1 MGTTRASIKKKYLR
15 SIIIPIT
22 TKKKRTN
29 IRDHSAETNL
39 FLRRALFAF
48 VVIIFLIIILLVN
61 LADLQIANFSYYS
74 TKSNNNR
81 IEIIPI
87 PPSRGMIYDRNGTP
101 LASNNITY
109 QLNIIPD
116 KTKNLNEQF
125 EQLKKV
131 VDLTDEDIENFQ
143 KERRNYRAHRPVPLK
158 DNLSKEQIARFVVDQ
173 HRFPFASIVKIQH
186 RYYPYGASLTHILGY
201 ISKINSQDKKRLEEE
216 NKTSNYVATLN
227 IGKMGIERYYEN
239 ILHGTA
245 GYEKVEVNSRGR
257 IVRLLEQH
265 PPQAG
270 EDIYLSINLKLQLY
284 IEKLLAGRKA
294 AVVAIDPNN
303 GEVLAMVSSPS
314 YDSNDFVGGISSAK
328 YNELLNDPNK
338 PLFNRALLGAYP
350 PASTVKPFIS
360 VAALSEGVV
369 TPKSVVNDPG
379 WWQLPGTERRYRDWL
394 KWGHGRVDVLKAI
407 EESVDTYF
415 YQVAYD
421 MGIDRLSLW
430 MTKFGYGQRTGIDMS
445 PSEETRAVMPS
456 REWKSKRH
464 KKSWLQGD
472 TIPVGIGQGYW
483 TATPMQMAKA
493 LTILINNG
501 KTYTP
506 HFLLYKKSD
515 ILNSNEDQ
523 FHIDPVQFEQPN
535 NLTEVKTNY
544 WDLAKEGMYRVMFGS
559 RGTARKVYAGA
570 QYQAA
575 GKSGTAQVYGLREN
589 ETYNANNIPEH
600 LRDHALFIA
609 YAPYDKPK
617 IALAIVLEN
626 GGGGSSNGGAV
637 ARKILDF
644 YLLGNH
650 STDLDDAV
658 QDTGYEN

>member
-1 MGTTRASIKKKYLR
+1 M
-15 SIIIPIT
+15 
-22 TKKKRTN
+22 
-29 IRDHSAETNL
+29 RDHSAEANL

-48 VVIIFLIIILLVN
+48 VMIILLVIVLLVN
-61 LADLQIANFSYYS
+61 LADLQISNFSYYS

-101 LASNNITY
+101 LAINNITY

-116 KTKNLNEQF
+116 KIKNLNEQF
-125 EQLKKV
+125 NELKQI

-143 KERRNYRAHRPVPLK
+143 KERRNYKAHRPVPLK
-158 DNLSKEQIARFVVDQ
+158 DNLTQKQIARFVVDQ
-173 HRFPFASIVKIQH
+173 HRFPFVSIVGIQH
-186 RYYPYGASLTHILGY
+186 RYYPFGASLTHIIGY
-201 ISKINSQDKKRLEEE
+201 ISKINSQDKQRLDDE
-216 NKTSNYVATLN
+216 NKTSDYVATLN
-227 IGKMGIERYYEN
+227 IGKMGIERYYEDV
-239 ILHGTA
+239 LHGYP
-245 GYEKVEVNSRGR
+245 GYEEVEVNSRGR
-257 IVRLLEQH
+257 IVRQLNQH

-284 IEKLLAGRKA
+284 IEQLLAGRKA

-303 GEVLAMVSSPS
+303 GEILALVSSPS
-314 YDSNDFVGGISSAK
+314 YDSNPFVGGISSAK

-338 PLFNRALLGAYP
+338 PLFNRVLLGAYP
-350 PASTVKPFIS
+350 PASTVKPYIS
-360 VAALSEGVV
+360 IAALSEGVV
-369 TPKSVVNDPG
+369 TPKSAINDPG
-379 WWQLPGTERRYRDWL
+379 WWQLPGTDRRYRDWL

-421 MGIDRLSLW
+421 MGIDRLNLW
-430 MTKFGYGQRTGIDMS
+430 MSKFGYGERTGIDIA

-456 REWKSKRH
+456 REWKLKRH

-515 ILNSNEDQ
+515 ILNTNQ
-523 FHIDPVQFEQPN
+523 AQPTVN
-535 NLTEVKTNY
+535 QDKYTETNSLTDVNPNY
-544 WDLAKEGMYRVMFGS
+544 WAIAKEGMHRVMFGS
-559 RGTARKVYAGA
+559 RGTARKIYADA
-570 QYQAA
+570 KYQAA
-575 GKSGTAQVYGLREN
+575 GKSGTAQVYSLKED
-589 ETYNANNIPEH
+589 EVYNAHKIPEH
-600 LRDHALFIA
+600 LRDHALFVA
-609 YAPYDKPK
+609 YAPFDKPT

-637 ARKILDF
+637 ARKILDY
-644 YLLGNH
+644 YLLGND
-650 STDLDDAV
+650 STELEEPSPN
-658 QDTGYEN
+658 TGHED

>member
-1 MGTTRASIKKKYLR
+1 M
-15 SIIIPIT
+15 
-22 TKKKRTN
+22 
-29 IRDHSAETNL
+29 RDHSAETNL

-48 VVIIFLIIILLVN
+48 VGIIILIIILLCN

-81 IEIIPI
+81 IETIPI

-101 LASNNITY
+101 LAINNITY

-143 KERRNYRAHRPVPLK
+143 KERLNYRSHRPVPLK
-158 DNLSKEQIARFVVDQ
+158 ENLTKEQIARFVVDQ
-173 HRFPFASIVKIQH
+173 HRFPFVSIVKIQH

-201 ISKINSQDKKRLEEE
+201 ISKINANDKKRLEEQ

-227 IGKMGIERYYEN
+227 IGKMGVERYYEDV
-239 ILHGTA
+239 LHGTA

-270 EDIYLSINLKLQLY
+270 EDIYLSINLKLQQY
-284 IEKLLAGRKA
+284 IEQLLVGRKA

-303 GEVLAMVSSPS
+303 GEILAMVSSPS

-328 YNELLNDPNK
+328 YNELLHDPNK

-360 VAALSEGVV
+360 IAALSEGII
-369 TPKSVVNDPG
+369 TPKSIIYDPG
-379 WWQLPGTERRYRDWL
+379 SWQLPNSERRYRDWL
-394 KWGHGRVDVLKAI
+394 RSGHGNVDVLKAL

-421 MGIDRLSLW
+421 LGIDRLNLW
-430 MTKFGYGQRTGIDMS
+430 MTKFGYGQRTGIDIS
-445 PSEETRAVMPS
+445 PNEEARAVLPS
-456 REWKSKRH
+456 REWKIRRH
-464 KKSWLQGD
+464 KKPWLQGD

-483 TATPMQMAKA
+483 TTTPIQMAKA
-493 LTILINNG
+493 LTTLINNG

-515 ILNSNEDQ
+515 ILNSNENHPEINPTKYEEPNDL
-523 FHIDPVQFEQPN
+523 ID
-535 NLTEVKTNY
+535 VKSNY
-544 WDLAKEGMYRVMFGS
+544 WDLVKEGMHKVMFGS
-559 RGTARKVYAGA
+559 RGTARKIYLGT

-575 GKSGTAQVYGLREN
+575 GKSGTAQVYGLKEN
-589 ETYNANNIPEH
+589 ESYNAHKIPEH

-644 YLLGNH
+644 YLLG
-650 STDLDDAV
+650 DDSKELNNSSSN
-658 QDTGYEN
+658 TGHED

>member
-1 MGTTRASIKKKYLR
+1 M
-15 SIIIPIT
+15 
-22 TKKKRTN
+22 
-29 IRDHSAETNL
+29 
-39 FLRRALFAF
+39 
-48 VVIIFLIIILLVN
+48 LLAN
-61 LADLQIANFSYYS
+61 LADLQISNFSYYS

-101 LASNNITY
+101 LAINNITY
-109 QLNIIPD
+109 QLNIVPD

-125 EQLKKV
+125 EQLKTI

-158 DNLSKEQIARFVVDQ
+158 ENLTEKQIARFIVDQ
-173 HRFPFASIVKIQH
+173 HRFPFVSIVKIQH

-201 ISKINSQDKKRLEEE
+201 ISKINTQDKQRLEEE
-216 NKTSNYVATLN
+216 NKASDYVATFN
-227 IGKMGIERYYEN
+227 IGKMGIERYYEDV
-239 ILHGTA
+239 LHGTA
-245 GYEKVEVNSRGR
+245 GNEKVEVNSRGR

-284 IEKLLAGRKA
+284 IESLLAGRKA
-294 AVVAIDPNN
+294 SVVAIDPNN

-314 YDSNDFVGGISSAK
+314 YDSNDFVGGISSKK
-328 YNELLNDPNK
+328 YSELLNDPSK

-360 VAALSEGVV
+360 IAALSEGVV
-369 TPKSVVNDPG
+369 SPKSVVNDPG

-394 KWGHGRVDVLKAI
+394 KWGHGHVDVLRAI

-421 MGIDRLSLW
+421 MGIDRLNLW
-430 MTKFGYGQRTGIDMS
+430 MTKFGYGERTGIDIS
-445 PSEETRAVMPS
+445 ANEETRAVMPS
-456 REWKSKRH
+456 REWKLKRH

-493 LTILINNG
+493 LTTLINNG
-501 KTYTP
+501 KTFTP

-515 ILNSNEDQ
+515 IINTNQ
-523 FHIDPVQFEQPN
+523 NQPTIDPEKYVE
-535 NLTEVKTNY
+535 TNSLVDVNPTY
-544 WDLAKEGMYRVMFGS
+544 WALAKEGMHRVMFGA

-570 QYQAA
+570 KYQAA
-575 GKSGTAQVYGLREN
+575 GKSGTAQVYGLKEN
-589 ETYNANNIPEH
+589 ETYNAHKIPEH

-637 ARKILDF
+637 ARKILDY
-644 YLLGNH
+644 YLEGDN
-650 STDLDDAV
+650 STELDDASSST
-658 QDTGYEN
+658 TGHED

>member
-1 MGTTRASIKKKYLR
+1 M
-15 SIIIPIT
+15 
-22 TKKKRTN
+22 
-29 IRDHSAETNL
+29 

-48 VVIIFLIIILLVN
+48 IVIILLLLVLLVN

-101 LASNNITY
+101 LAINNITY

-116 KTKNLNEQF
+116 KIKNLNEQF
-125 EQLKKV
+125 NQLKAI

-143 KERRNYRAHRPVPLK
+143 KERRNYKAHRPVPLK
-158 DNLSKEQIARFVVDQ
+158 DNLTQQQIAHFVVDQ
-173 HRFPFASIVKIQH
+173 HRFPYVSIVGIQH
-186 RYYPYGASLTHILGY
+186 RYYPYEASLTHIIGY
-201 ISKINSQDKKRLEEE
+201 ISKINSQDKQRLEEE
-216 NKTSNYVATLN
+216 NKSSNYVATFN
-227 IGKMGIERYYEN
+227 IGKMGIEKYYEDV
-239 ILHGTA
+239 LHGIP

-257 IVRLLEQH
+257 IVSQLNQF

-303 GEVLAMVSSPS
+303 GEILALVSSPT
-314 YDSNDFVGGISSAK
+314 YDSNPFVGGISSDK
-328 YNELLNDPNK
+328 YKALLNDPNK
-338 PLFNRALLGAYP
+338 PLYNRALLGSYP
-350 PASTVKPFIS
+350 PASTVKPYIAI
-360 VAALSEGVV
+360 AALSEGVV
-369 TPKSVVNDPG
+369 TSKSVVNDPG

-394 KWGHGRVDVLKAI
+394 KWGHGKVDVLRAI

-421 MGIDRLSLW
+421 MGIDRLNAW
-430 MTKFGYGQRTGIDMS
+430 MTKFGFGERTGIDIS
-445 PSEETRAVMPS
+445 TNEESRAVMPS
-456 REWKSKRH
+456 REWKIQRH

-483 TATPMQMAKA
+483 TATPIQMAKA

-515 ILNSNEDQ
+515 IINSNEQ
-523 FHIDPVQFEQPN
+523 QPIINPEKYLEN
-535 NLTEVKTNY
+535 NSLSDVNPSY
-544 WDLAKEGMYRVMFGS
+544 WALAKEGMYRVMFGS
-559 RGTARKVYAGA
+559 RGTARKIYADA
-570 QYQAA
+570 KYQAA
-575 GKSGTAQVYGLREN
+575 GKSGTAQVYGLKVDEV
-589 ETYNANNIPEH
+589 YNAQKIPEH
-600 LRDHALFIA
+600 LRDHALFVA

-644 YLLGNH
+644 YLLGNN
-650 STDLDDAV
+650 STELDESSPN
-658 QDTGYEN
+658 TGTED

>member
-1 MGTTRASIKKKYLR
+1 M
-15 SIIIPIT
+15 
-22 TKKKRTN
+22 
-29 IRDHSAETNL
+29 
-39 FLRRALFAF
+39 
-48 VVIIFLIIILLVN
+48 VIILLIFVLLAN
-61 LADLQIANFSYYS
+61 LADLQISNFSYYS

-101 LASNNITY
+101 LAINNITY
-109 QLNIIPD
+109 QLNIVPD

-125 EQLKKV
+125 EQLKKI

-158 DNLSKEQIARFVVDQ
+158 ENLTEKQIARFIVDQ

-201 ISKINSQDKKRLEEE
+201 ISKINTQDKQRLEEE
-216 NKTSNYVATLN
+216 NKTSDYVATFN
-227 IGKMGIERYYEN
+227 IGKMGIERYYEDV
-239 ILHGTA
+239 LHGTA
-245 GYEKVEVNSRGR
+245 GNEKVEVNSRGR

-284 IEKLLAGRKA
+284 IESLLTGRKA
-294 AVVAIDPNN
+294 SVVAIDPNN

-314 YDSNDFVGGISSAK
+314 YDSNDFVGGISSKK
-328 YNELLNDPNK
+328 YSELLNDPSK

-360 VAALSEGVV
+360 IAALSEGVV
-369 TPKSVVNDPG
+369 SPKSVVNDPG

-394 KWGHGRVDVLKAI
+394 KWGHGHVDVLRAI

-421 MGIDRLSLW
+421 MGIDRLNLW
-430 MTKFGYGQRTGIDMS
+430 MTKFGYGERTGIDIS
-445 PSEETRAVMPS
+445 ANEETRAVMPS
-456 REWKSKRH
+456 REWKLKRH

-493 LTILINNG
+493 LTTLINNG
-501 KTYTP
+501 KTFTP

-515 ILNSNEDQ
+515 IINTNQSQPIINPEKYVEPNSLVDVN
-523 FHIDPVQFEQPN
+523 P
-535 NLTEVKTNY
+535 TY
-544 WDLAKEGMYRVMFGS
+544 WALAKEGMHRVMFGA

-570 QYQAA
+570 KYQAA
-575 GKSGTAQVYGLREN
+575 GKSGTAQVYGLKEN
-589 ETYNANNIPEH
+589 ETYNAHKIPEH

-617 IALAIVLEN
+617 IALAIVIEN

-637 ARKILDF
+637 ARKILDY
-644 YLLGNH
+644 YLEGDN
-650 STDLDDAV
+650 STELDDASSST
-658 QDTGYEN
+658 TGHED

>member
-1 MGTTRASIKKKYLR
+1 M
-15 SIIIPIT
+15 
-22 TKKKRTN
+22 
-29 IRDHSAETNL
+29 
-39 FLRRALFAF
+39 
-48 VVIIFLIIILLVN
+48 LLAN
-61 LADLQIANFSYYS
+61 LADLQISNFSYYS

-101 LASNNITY
+101 LAINNITY
-109 QLNIIPD
+109 QLNIVPD

-125 EQLKKV
+125 EQLKTI

-158 DNLSKEQIARFVVDQ
+158 ENLTEKQIARFIVDQ

-201 ISKINSQDKKRLEEE
+201 ISKINTQDKQRLEEE
-216 NKTSNYVATLN
+216 NKTSDYVATFN
-227 IGKMGIERYYEN
+227 IGKMGIERYYEDV
-239 ILHGTA
+239 LHGTA
-245 GYEKVEVNSRGR
+245 GNEKVEVNSRGR

-284 IEKLLAGRKA
+284 IESLLAGRKA
-294 AVVAIDPNN
+294 SVVAIDPNN
-303 GEVLAMVSSPS
+303 GEVLAMVSNPS
-314 YDSNDFVGGISSAK
+314 YDSNDFVGGISSKK
-328 YNELLNDPNK
+328 YSELLDDPSK

-360 VAALSEGVV
+360 IAALSEGVV
-369 TPKSVVNDPG
+369 SPKSVVNDPG

-394 KWGHGRVDVLKAI
+394 KWGHGHVDVLRAI

-421 MGIDRLSLW
+421 MGIDRLNLW
-430 MTKFGYGQRTGIDMS
+430 MTKFGYGERTGIDIS
-445 PSEETRAVMPS
+445 ANEETRAVMPS
-456 REWKSKRH
+456 REWKLKRH

-493 LTILINNG
+493 LTTLINNG
-501 KTYTP
+501 KTFTP

-515 ILNSNEDQ
+515 IINTNQSQPIINPEKYVEPNSLVDVN
-523 FHIDPVQFEQPN
+523 P
-535 NLTEVKTNY
+535 TY
-544 WDLAKEGMYRVMFGS
+544 WALAKEGMHRVMFGA

-570 QYQAA
+570 KYQAA
-575 GKSGTAQVYGLREN
+575 GKSGTAQVYGLKEN
-589 ETYNANNIPEH
+589 ETYNAHKIPEH

-617 IALAIVLEN
+617 IALAIVIEN

-637 ARKILDF
+637 ARKILDY
-644 YLLGNH
+644 YLEGDN
-650 STDLDDAV
+650 STELDDASSST
-658 QDTGYEN
+658 TGHED

>member
-1 MGTTRASIKKKYLR
+1 M
-15 SIIIPIT
+15 
-22 TKKKRTN
+22 
-29 IRDHSAETNL
+29 
-39 FLRRALFAF
+39 
-48 VVIIFLIIILLVN
+48 VIILLIFVLLAN
-61 LADLQIANFSYYS
+61 LADLQISNFSYYS

-101 LASNNITY
+101 LAINNITY
-109 QLNIIPD
+109 QLNIVPD

-125 EQLKKV
+125 EQLKTI

-158 DNLSKEQIARFVVDQ
+158 ENLTEKQIARFIVDQ
-173 HRFPFASIVKIQH
+173 HRFPFVSIVKIQH

-201 ISKINSQDKKRLEEE
+201 ISKINTQDKQRLEEE
-216 NKTSNYVATLN
+216 NKASDYVATFN
-227 IGKMGIERYYEN
+227 IGKMGIERYYEDV
-239 ILHGTA
+239 LHGTA
-245 GYEKVEVNSRGR
+245 GNEKVEVNSRGR

-284 IEKLLAGRKA
+284 IESLLAGRKA
-294 AVVAIDPNN
+294 SVVAIDPNN

-314 YDSNDFVGGISSAK
+314 YDSNDFVGGISSKK
-328 YNELLNDPNK
+328 YSELLNDPSK

-360 VAALSEGVV
+360 IAALSEGVV
-369 TPKSVVNDPG
+369 SPKSVVNDPG

-394 KWGHGRVDVLKAI
+394 KWGHGHVDVLRAI

-421 MGIDRLSLW
+421 MGIDRLNLW
-430 MTKFGYGQRTGIDMS
+430 MTKFGYGKRTGIDIS
-445 PSEETRAVMPS
+445 ANEETRAVMPS
-456 REWKSKRH
+456 REWKLKRH

-493 LTILINNG
+493 LTTLINNG
-501 KTYTP
+501 KTFTP

-515 ILNSNEDQ
+515 IINTNQ
-523 FHIDPVQFEQPN
+523 NQPTIDPEKYVE
-535 NLTEVKTNY
+535 TNSLVDVNPAY
-544 WDLAKEGMYRVMFGS
+544 WTLAKEGMHRVMFGA

-570 QYQAA
+570 KYQAA
-575 GKSGTAQVYGLREN
+575 GKSGTAQVYGLKEN
-589 ETYNANNIPEH
+589 ETYNAHKIPEH

-637 ARKILDF
+637 ARKILDY
-644 YLLGNH
+644 YLEGDN
-650 STDLDDAV
+650 STELDDASSST
-658 QDTGYEN
+658 TGHED

>member
-1 MGTTRASIKKKYLR
+1 M
-15 SIIIPIT
+15 
-22 TKKKRTN
+22 
-29 IRDHSAETNL
+29 
-39 FLRRALFAF
+39 RRALFAF
-48 VVIIFLIIILLVN
+48 VIIILLIFVLLAN
-61 LADLQIANFSYYS
+61 LADLQISNFSYYS

-101 LASNNITY
+101 LAINNITY
-109 QLNIIPD
+109 QLNIVPD

-125 EQLKKV
+125 EQLKKI

-143 KERRNYRAHRPVPLK
+143 KERRNYRSHRPVPLK
-158 DNLSKEQIARFVVDQ
+158 ENLTEKQIARFIVDQ
-173 HRFPFASIVKIQH
+173 HRFPFVSIVKIQH

-201 ISKINSQDKKRLEEE
+201 ISKINSQDKQRLEEE
-216 NKTSNYVATLN
+216 NKASNYVATFN
-227 IGKMGIERYYEN
+227 IGKMGIERYYEDV
-239 ILHGTA
+239 LHGTA
-245 GYEKVEVNSRGR
+245 GNEKVEVNSRGR

-284 IEKLLAGRKA
+284 IESLLAGRKA
-294 AVVAIDPNN
+294 SVVAINPNN
-303 GEVLAMVSSPS
+303 GEILAMVSSPS
-314 YDSNDFVGGISSAK
+314 YDSNDFVGGISSKK
-328 YNELLNDPNK
+328 YSELLNDPSK

-360 VAALSEGVV
+360 IAALSEGVV
-369 TPKSVVNDPG
+369 SPKSVVNDPG

-394 KWGHGRVDVLKAI
+394 KWGHGHVDVLRAI

-421 MGIDRLSLW
+421 MGIDRLNLW
-430 MTKFGYGQRTGIDMS
+430 MTKFGYGQRTGIDIS

-456 REWKSKRH
+456 REWKLKRH

-493 LTILINNG
+493 LTTLINNG

-515 ILNSNEDQ
+515 IINTNQNQPL
-523 FHIDPVQFEQPN
+523 IDPSKYIEKNSLVDVNP
-535 NLTEVKTNY
+535 TY
-544 WDLAKEGMYRVMFGS
+544 WALAKEGMHRVMFGA

-570 QYQAA
+570 KYQAA
-575 GKSGTAQVYGLREN
+575 GKSGTAQVYGLKEN
-589 ETYNANNIPEH
+589 ETYNAHRIPEH

-637 ARKILDF
+637 ARKILDY
-644 YLLGNH
+644 YLEGDN
-650 STDLDDAV
+650 STELNDESPN
-658 QDTGYEN
+658 TGHED

>member
-1 MGTTRASIKKKYLR
+1 M
-15 SIIIPIT
+15 
-22 TKKKRTN
+22 
-29 IRDHSAETNL
+29 
-39 FLRRALFAF
+39 
-48 VVIIFLIIILLVN
+48 VIILLIFVLLAN
-61 LADLQIANFSYYS
+61 LADLQISNFSYYS

-101 LASNNITY
+101 LAINNITY
-109 QLNIIPD
+109 QLNIVPD

-125 EQLKKV
+125 EQLKTI

-158 DNLSKEQIARFVVDQ
+158 ENLTEKQIARFIVDQ
-173 HRFPFASIVKIQH
+173 HRFPFVSIVKIQH

-201 ISKINSQDKKRLEEE
+201 ISKINTQDKQRLEEE
-216 NKTSNYVATLN
+216 NKASDYVATFN
-227 IGKMGIERYYEN
+227 IGKMGIERYYEDV
-239 ILHGTA
+239 LHGTA
-245 GYEKVEVNSRGR
+245 GNEKVEVNSRGR

-284 IEKLLAGRKA
+284 IESLLAGRKA
-294 AVVAIDPNN
+294 SVVAIDPNN

-314 YDSNDFVGGISSAK
+314 YDSNDFVGGISSKK
-328 YNELLNDPNK
+328 YSELLNDPSK

-360 VAALSEGVV
+360 IAALSEGVV
-369 TPKSVVNDPG
+369 SPKSVVNDPG

-394 KWGHGRVDVLKAI
+394 KWGHGHVDVLRAI

-421 MGIDRLSLW
+421 MGIDRLNLW
-430 MTKFGYGQRTGIDMS
+430 MTKFGYGERTGIDIS
-445 PSEETRAVMPS
+445 ANEETRAVMPS
-456 REWKSKRH
+456 REWKLKRH

-493 LTILINNG
+493 LTTLINNG
-501 KTYTP
+501 KTFTP

-515 ILNSNEDQ
+515 IINTNQSQ
-523 FHIDPVQFEQPN
+523 PTIDPEKYVEPN
-535 NLTEVKTNY
+535 SLVDVNPTY
-544 WDLAKEGMYRVMFGS
+544 WALAKEGMHRVMFGA

-570 QYQAA
+570 KYQAA
-575 GKSGTAQVYGLREN
+575 GKSGTAQVYGLKEN
-589 ETYNANNIPEH
+589 ETYNAHKIPEH

-637 ARKILDF
+637 ARKILDY
-644 YLLGNH
+644 YLEGDN
-650 STDLDDAV
+650 STELDDASSST
-658 QDTGYEN
+658 TGHED

>member
-1 MGTTRASIKKKYLR
+1 M
-15 SIIIPIT
+15 
-22 TKKKRTN
+22 
-29 IRDHSAETNL
+29 
-39 FLRRALFAF
+39 RRALFAF
-48 VVIIFLIIILLVN
+48 IVIILLLLILLVN

-101 LASNNITY
+101 LAINNITY

-116 KTKNLNEQF
+116 KVKNLNEQF
-125 EQLKKV
+125 EQLKAI

-143 KERRNYRAHRPVPLK
+143 KERRNYKAHRPVPLK
-158 DNLSKEQIARFVVDQ
+158 DNLTQQQIAHFVVDQ
-173 HRFPFASIVKIQH
+173 HRFPYVSIVGIQH
-186 RYYPYGASLTHILGY
+186 RYYPYEASLTHIIGY
-201 ISKINSQDKKRLEEE
+201 ISKINSQDKQRLEEE
-216 NKTSNYVATLN
+216 NKSSNYVATFN
-227 IGKMGIERYYEN
+227 IGKMGIEKYYEDV
-239 ILHGTA
+239 LHGIP

-257 IVRLLEQH
+257 IVNQINQH

-284 IEKLLAGRKA
+284 IEQLLAGRKA

-303 GEVLAMVSSPS
+303 GEILALVSSPT
-314 YDSNDFVGGISSAK
+314 YDSNPFVGGISSDK
-328 YNELLNDPNK
+328 YKALLNDPNK
-338 PLFNRALLGAYP
+338 PLYNRALLGSYP
-350 PASTVKPFIS
+350 PASTVKPYIAI
-360 VAALSEGVV
+360 AALSEGVV

-394 KWGHGRVDVLKAI
+394 KWGHGKVDVLRAI

-421 MGIDRLSLW
+421 MGIDRLKAW
-430 MTKFGYGQRTGIDMS
+430 MTKFGFGERTGIDIS
-445 PSEETRAVMPS
+445 TNEESRAVMPS
-456 REWKSKRH
+456 REWKIQRH

-483 TATPMQMAKA
+483 TATPIQMAKA

-515 ILNSNEDQ
+515 ILNSNEQ
-523 FHIDPVQFEQPN
+523 QPIINPEKYLEN
-535 NLTEVKTNY
+535 NSLSDVNPNY
-544 WDLAKEGMYRVMFGS
+544 WALAKEGMYRVMFGS
-559 RGTARKVYAGA
+559 RGTARKIYADA
-570 QYQAA
+570 KYQAA
-575 GKSGTAQVYGLREN
+575 GKSGTAQVYGLKVDEV
-589 ETYNANNIPEH
+589 YNAHKIPEH
-600 LRDHALFIA
+600 LRDHALFVA

-644 YLLGNH
+644 YLLGNN
-650 STDLDDAV
+650 STQLDESSPN
-658 QDTGYEN
+658 TGTED

>member
-1 MGTTRASIKKKYLR
+1 M
-15 SIIIPIT
+15 
-22 TKKKRTN
+22 
-29 IRDHSAETNL
+29 
-39 FLRRALFAF
+39 
-48 VVIIFLIIILLVN
+48 VIILLIFVLLAN
-61 LADLQIANFSYYS
+61 LADLQISNFSYYS

-101 LASNNITY
+101 LAINNITY
-109 QLNIIPD
+109 QLNIVPD

-125 EQLKKV
+125 EQLKTI

-158 DNLSKEQIARFVVDQ
+158 ENLTEKQIARFIVDQ
-173 HRFPFASIVKIQH
+173 HRFPFVSIVKIQH

-201 ISKINSQDKKRLEEE
+201 ISKINTQDKQRLEEE
-216 NKTSNYVATLN
+216 NKASDYVATFN
-227 IGKMGIERYYEN
+227 IGKMGIERYYEDV
-239 ILHGTA
+239 LHGTA
-245 GYEKVEVNSRGR
+245 GNEKVEVNSRGR

-284 IEKLLAGRKA
+284 IESLLAGRKA
-294 AVVAIDPNN
+294 SVVAIDPNN

-314 YDSNDFVGGISSAK
+314 YDSNDFVGGISSKK
-328 YNELLNDPNK
+328 YSELLNDPSK

-360 VAALSEGVV
+360 IAALSEGVV
-369 TPKSVVNDPG
+369 SPKSVVNDPG

-394 KWGHGRVDVLKAI
+394 KWGHGHVDVLRAI

-421 MGIDRLSLW
+421 MGIDRLNLW
-430 MTKFGYGQRTGIDMS
+430 MTKFGYGKRTGIDIS
-445 PSEETRAVMPS
+445 ANEETRAVMPS
-456 REWKSKRH
+456 REWKLKRH

-493 LTILINNG
+493 LTTLINNG
-501 KTYTP
+501 KTFTP

-515 ILNSNEDQ
+515 IINTNQ
-523 FHIDPVQFEQPN
+523 NQPTIDPEKYVEPN
-535 NLTEVKTNY
+535 SLVDVNPAY
-544 WDLAKEGMYRVMFGS
+544 WALAKEGMHRVMFGA

-570 QYQAA
+570 KYQAA
-575 GKSGTAQVYGLREN
+575 GKSGTAQVYGLKEN
-589 ETYNANNIPEH
+589 ETYNAHKIPEH

-637 ARKILDF
+637 ARKILDY
-644 YLLGNH
+644 YLEGDN
-650 STDLDDAV
+650 STELDDASSST
-658 QDTGYEN
+658 TGHED

>member
-1 MGTTRASIKKKYLR
+1 M
-15 SIIIPIT
+15 
-22 TKKKRTN
+22 
-29 IRDHSAETNL
+29 
-39 FLRRALFAF
+39 RRALFAF
-48 VVIIFLIIILLVN
+48 IVIILLLLILLVN

-101 LASNNITY
+101 LAINNITY

-116 KTKNLNEQF
+116 KVKKLNEQF
-125 EQLKKV
+125 EQLKAI

-143 KERRNYRAHRPVPLK
+143 KERRNYKAHRPVPLK
-158 DNLSKEQIARFVVDQ
+158 DNLTQQQIAHFVVDQ
-173 HRFPFASIVKIQH
+173 HRFPYVSIVGIQH
-186 RYYPYGASLTHILGY
+186 RYYPYEASLTHIIGY
-201 ISKINSQDKKRLEEE
+201 ISKINSQDKQRLEEE
-216 NKTSNYVATLN
+216 NKSSNYVATFN
-227 IGKMGIERYYEN
+227 IGKMGIEKYYEDV
-239 ILHGTA
+239 LHGIP

-257 IVRLLEQH
+257 IVNQLNQH

-284 IEKLLAGRKA
+284 IEQLLAGRKA

-303 GEVLAMVSSPS
+303 GEILALVSSPT
-314 YDSNDFVGGISSAK
+314 YDSNPFVGGISSDK
-328 YNELLNDPNK
+328 YKALLNDPNK
-338 PLFNRALLGAYP
+338 PLYNRALLGSYP
-350 PASTVKPFIS
+350 PASTVKPYIAI
-360 VAALSEGVV
+360 AALSEGVV

-394 KWGHGRVDVLKAI
+394 KWGHGKVDVLKAI

-421 MGIDRLSLW
+421 MGIDRLKAW
-430 MTKFGYGQRTGIDMS
+430 MTKFGFGERTGIDIS
-445 PSEETRAVMPS
+445 TNEESRAVMPS
-456 REWKSKRH
+456 REWKIQRH

-483 TATPMQMAKA
+483 TATPIQMAKA

-515 ILNSNEDQ
+515 ILNSNEQ
-523 FHIDPVQFEQPN
+523 QPIVNPEKYLEN
-535 NLTEVKTNY
+535 NSLSDVNPNY
-544 WDLAKEGMYRVMFGS
+544 WALAKEGMYRVMFGS
-559 RGTARKVYAGA
+559 RGTARKIYADA
-570 QYQAA
+570 KYQAA
-575 GKSGTAQVYGLREN
+575 GKSGTAQVYGLKVDEV
-589 ETYNANNIPEH
+589 YNAHKIPEH
-600 LRDHALFIA
+600 LRDHALFVA

-644 YLLGNH
+644 YLLGNN
-650 STDLDDAV
+650 STQLDESSPN
-658 QDTGYEN
+658 TGTED

>member
-1 MGTTRASIKKKYLR
+1 M
-15 SIIIPIT
+15 
-22 TKKKRTN
+22 
-29 IRDHSAETNL
+29 
-39 FLRRALFAF
+39 
-48 VVIIFLIIILLVN
+48 VIILLIFVLLAN
-61 LADLQIANFSYYS
+61 LADLQISNFSYYS

-101 LASNNITY
+101 LAINNITY
-109 QLNIIPD
+109 QLNIVPD

-125 EQLKKV
+125 EQLKMI

-158 DNLSKEQIARFVVDQ
+158 ENLTEKQIARFIVDQ
-173 HRFPFASIVKIQH
+173 HRFPFVSIVKIQH

-201 ISKINSQDKKRLEEE
+201 ISKINTQDKQRLEEE
-216 NKTSNYVATLN
+216 NKASDYVATFN
-227 IGKMGIERYYEN
+227 IGKMGIERYYEDV
-239 ILHGTA
+239 LHGTA
-245 GYEKVEVNSRGR
+245 GNEKVEVNSRGR

-284 IEKLLAGRKA
+284 IESLLTGRKA
-294 AVVAIDPNN
+294 SVVAIDPNN

-314 YDSNDFVGGISSAK
+314 YDSNDFVGGISSKK
-328 YNELLNDPNK
+328 YSELLNDPSK

-360 VAALSEGVV
+360 IAALSEGVV
-369 TPKSVVNDPG
+369 SPKSVVNDPG

-394 KWGHGRVDVLKAI
+394 KWGHGHVDVLRAI

-421 MGIDRLSLW
+421 MGIDRLNLW
-430 MTKFGYGQRTGIDMS
+430 MTKFGYGERTGIDIS
-445 PSEETRAVMPS
+445 ANEETRAVMPS
-456 REWKSKRH
+456 REWKLKRH

-493 LTILINNG
+493 LTTLINNG
-501 KTYTP
+501 KTFTP

-515 ILNSNEDQ
+515 IINTNQ
-523 FHIDPVQFEQPN
+523 NQPTIDPEKYVE
-535 NLTEVKTNY
+535 TNSLVDVNPTY
-544 WDLAKEGMYRVMFGS
+544 WALAKEGMHRVMFGA

-570 QYQAA
+570 KYQAA
-575 GKSGTAQVYGLREN
+575 GKSGTAQVYGLKEN
-589 ETYNANNIPEH
+589 ETYNAHKIPEH

-637 ARKILDF
+637 ARKILDY
-644 YLLGNH
+644 YLEGDN
-650 STDLDDAV
+650 STELDDASSST
-658 QDTGYEN
+658 TGHED

>member
-1 MGTTRASIKKKYLR
+1 M
-15 SIIIPIT
+15 
-22 TKKKRTN
+22 
-29 IRDHSAETNL
+29 

-48 VVIIFLIIILLVN
+48 IVIILLLLVLLVN

-101 LASNNITY
+101 LAINNITY

-116 KTKNLNEQF
+116 KVKNLNQQF
-125 EQLKKV
+125 EQLKAI

-143 KERRNYRAHRPVPLK
+143 KERRNYKAHRPVPLK
-158 DNLSKEQIARFVVDQ
+158 DNLTQQQIAHFVVDQ
-173 HRFPFASIVKIQH
+173 HRFPYVSIVGIQH
-186 RYYPYGASLTHILGY
+186 RYYPYEASLTHIIGY
-201 ISKINSQDKKRLEEE
+201 ISKINSQDKQRLEEE
-216 NKTSNYVATLN
+216 NKSSNYVATFN
-227 IGKMGIERYYEN
+227 IGKMGIEKYYEDV
-239 ILHGTA
+239 LHGIP

-257 IVRLLEQH
+257 IVNQLNQH

-284 IEKLLAGRKA
+284 IEQLLAGRKA

-303 GEVLAMVSSPS
+303 GEILALVSSPT
-314 YDSNDFVGGISSAK
+314 YDSNPFVGGISSDK
-328 YNELLNDPNK
+328 YKALLNDPNK
-338 PLFNRALLGAYP
+338 PLYNRALLGSYP
-350 PASTVKPFIS
+350 PASTVKPYIAI
-360 VAALSEGVV
+360 AALSEGVV

-394 KWGHGRVDVLKAI
+394 KWGHGKVDVLRAI

-421 MGIDRLSLW
+421 MGIDRLKAW
-430 MTKFGYGQRTGIDMS
+430 MTKFGFGERTGIDIS
-445 PSEETRAVMPS
+445 TNEESRAVMPS
-456 REWKSKRH
+456 REWKIQRH

-483 TATPMQMAKA
+483 TATPIQMAKA

-515 ILNSNEDQ
+515 ILNSNEQ
-523 FHIDPVQFEQPN
+523 QPIVNPEKYLEN
-535 NLTEVKTNY
+535 NSLSDVNPNY
-544 WDLAKEGMYRVMFGS
+544 WALAKEGMYRVMFGS
-559 RGTARKVYAGA
+559 RGTARKIYADA
-570 QYQAA
+570 KYQAA
-575 GKSGTAQVYGLREN
+575 GKSGTAQVYGLKVDEV
-589 ETYNANNIPEH
+589 YNAHKIPEH
-600 LRDHALFIA
+600 LRDHALFVA

-644 YLLGNH
+644 YLLGNN
-650 STDLDDAV
+650 STQLDESSPN
-658 QDTGYEN
+658 TGTED

>member
-1 MGTTRASIKKKYLR
+1 M
-15 SIIIPIT
+15 
-22 TKKKRTN
+22 
-29 IRDHSAETNL
+29 
-39 FLRRALFAF
+39 
-48 VVIIFLIIILLVN
+48 VIILLIFVLLAN
-61 LADLQIANFSYYS
+61 LADLQISNFSYYS

-101 LASNNITY
+101 LAINNITY
-109 QLNIIPD
+109 QLNIVPD

-125 EQLKKV
+125 EQLKTI

-158 DNLSKEQIARFVVDQ
+158 ENLTEKQIARFIVDQ
-173 HRFPFASIVKIQH
+173 HRFPFVSIVKIQH

-201 ISKINSQDKKRLEEE
+201 ISKINTQDKQRLEEE
-216 NKTSNYVATLN
+216 NKASDYVATFN
-227 IGKMGIERYYEN
+227 IGKMGIERYYEDV
-239 ILHGTA
+239 LHGTA
-245 GYEKVEVNSRGR
+245 GNEKVEVNSRGR

-284 IEKLLAGRKA
+284 IESLLAGRKA
-294 AVVAIDPNN
+294 SVVAIDPNN

-314 YDSNDFVGGISSAK
+314 YDSNDFVGGISSKK
-328 YNELLNDPNK
+328 YSELLNDPSK

-360 VAALSEGVV
+360 IAALSEGVV
-369 TPKSVVNDPG
+369 SPKSVVNDPG

-394 KWGHGRVDVLKAI
+394 KWGHGHVDVLRAI

-421 MGIDRLSLW
+421 MGIDRLNLW
-430 MTKFGYGQRTGIDMS
+430 MTKFGYGERTGIDIS
-445 PSEETRAVMPS
+445 ANEETRAVMPS
-456 REWKSKRH
+456 REWKLKRH

-493 LTILINNG
+493 LTTLINNG
-501 KTYTP
+501 KTFTP

-515 ILNSNEDQ
+515 IINTNQ
-523 FHIDPVQFEQPN
+523 NQPTIDPEKYVESNSLVDVNPA
-535 NLTEVKTNY
+535 Y
-544 WDLAKEGMYRVMFGS
+544 WALAKEGMHRVMFGA

-570 QYQAA
+570 KYQAA
-575 GKSGTAQVYGLREN
+575 GKSGTAQVYGLKEN
-589 ETYNANNIPEH
+589 ETYNAHKIPEH

-637 ARKILDF
+637 ARKILDY
-644 YLLGNH
+644 YLEGDN
-650 STDLDDAV
+650 STELDDASSST
-658 QDTGYEN
+658 TGHED

>member
-1 MGTTRASIKKKYLR
+1 M
-15 SIIIPIT
+15 
-22 TKKKRTN
+22 
-29 IRDHSAETNL
+29 
-39 FLRRALFAF
+39 RRALFAF
-48 VVIIFLIIILLVN
+48 IVIILLLLILLVN

-101 LASNNITY
+101 LAINNITY

-116 KTKNLNEQF
+116 KVKNLNEQF
-125 EQLKKV
+125 NQLKAI

-143 KERRNYRAHRPVPLK
+143 KERRNYKAHRPVPLK
-158 DNLSKEQIARFVVDQ
+158 DNLTQQQIAHFVVDQ
-173 HRFPFASIVKIQH
+173 HRFPYVSIVGIQH
-186 RYYPYGASLTHILGY
+186 RYYPYGASLTHIIGY
-201 ISKINSQDKKRLEEE
+201 ISKINSQDKQRLEEE
-216 NKTSNYVATLN
+216 NKSSNYVATFN
-227 IGKMGIERYYEN
+227 IGKMGIEKYYEDV
-239 ILHGTA
+239 LHGIP

-257 IVRLLEQH
+257 IVNQLNQH

-284 IEKLLAGRKA
+284 IEQLLAGRKA

-303 GEVLAMVSSPS
+303 GEILALVSSPT
-314 YDSNDFVGGISSAK
+314 YDSNPFVGGISSDK
-328 YNELLNDPNK
+328 YKALLNDPNK
-338 PLFNRALLGAYP
+338 PLYNRALLGSYP
-350 PASTVKPFIS
+350 PASTVKPYIAI
-360 VAALSEGVV
+360 AALSEGVV

-394 KWGHGRVDVLKAI
+394 KWGHGKVDVLRAI

-421 MGIDRLSLW
+421 MGIDRLNAW
-430 MTKFGYGQRTGIDMS
+430 MTKFGFGERTGIDIS
-445 PSEETRAVMPS
+445 TNEESRAVMPS
-456 REWKSKRH
+456 REWKIQRH

-483 TATPMQMAKA
+483 TATPIQMAKA

-515 ILNSNEDQ
+515 ILNSNEQ
-523 FHIDPVQFEQPN
+523 QPIINPEKYLEN
-535 NLTEVKTNY
+535 NSLSDVNPNY
-544 WDLAKEGMYRVMFGS
+544 WALAKEGMYRVMFGS
-559 RGTARKVYAGA
+559 RGTARKIYADA
-570 QYQAA
+570 KYQAA
-575 GKSGTAQVYGLREN
+575 GKSGTAQVYGLKVDEV
-589 ETYNANNIPEH
+589 YNAHKIPEH
-600 LRDHALFIA
+600 LRDHALFVA

-644 YLLGNH
+644 YLLGNN
-650 STDLDDAV
+650 STQLDESSPN
-658 QDTGYEN
+658 TGTED

>member
-1 MGTTRASIKKKYLR
+1 M
-15 SIIIPIT
+15 
-22 TKKKRTN
+22 
-29 IRDHSAETNL
+29 
-39 FLRRALFAF
+39 
-48 VVIIFLIIILLVN
+48 LLAN
-61 LADLQIANFSYYS
+61 LADLQISNFSYYS

-101 LASNNITY
+101 LAINNITY
-109 QLNIIPD
+109 QLNIVPD

-125 EQLKKV
+125 EQLKTI

-158 DNLSKEQIARFVVDQ
+158 ENLTEKQIARFIVDQ
-173 HRFPFASIVKIQH
+173 HRFPFVSIVKIQH

-201 ISKINSQDKKRLEEE
+201 ISKINTQDKQRLEEE
-216 NKTSNYVATLN
+216 NKASDYVATFN
-227 IGKMGIERYYEN
+227 IGKMGIERYYEDV
-239 ILHGTA
+239 LHGTA
-245 GYEKVEVNSRGR
+245 GNEKVEVNSRGR

-284 IEKLLAGRKA
+284 IESLLTGRKA
-294 AVVAIDPNN
+294 SVVAIDPNN

-314 YDSNDFVGGISSAK
+314 YDSNDFVGGISSKK
-328 YNELLNDPNK
+328 YSELLNDPSK

-360 VAALSEGVV
+360 IAALSEGVV
-369 TPKSVVNDPG
+369 SPKSVVNDPG

-394 KWGHGRVDVLKAI
+394 KWGHGHVDVLRAI

-421 MGIDRLSLW
+421 MGIDRLNLW
-430 MTKFGYGQRTGIDMS
+430 MTKFGYGERTGIDIS
-445 PSEETRAVMPS
+445 ANEETRAVMPS
-456 REWKSKRH
+456 REWKLKRH

-493 LTILINNG
+493 LTTLINNG
-501 KTYTP
+501 KTFTP

-515 ILNSNEDQ
+515 IINTNQNQPTIDTEKYVEPNSLVDVN
-523 FHIDPVQFEQPN
+523 PA
-535 NLTEVKTNY
+535 Y
-544 WDLAKEGMYRVMFGS
+544 WALAKEGMHRVMFGA

-570 QYQAA
+570 KYQAA
-575 GKSGTAQVYGLREN
+575 GKSGTAQVYGLKEN
-589 ETYNANNIPEH
+589 ETYNAHKIPEH

-637 ARKILDF
+637 ARKILDY
-644 YLLGNH
+644 YLEGDN
-650 STDLDDAV
+650 STELDDASSST
-658 QDTGYEN
+658 TGHED

>member
-1 MGTTRASIKKKYLR
+1 M
-15 SIIIPIT
+15 
-22 TKKKRTN
+22 
-29 IRDHSAETNL
+29 
-39 FLRRALFAF
+39 RRALFAF
-48 VVIIFLIIILLVN
+48 VVIILLIFVLLAN
-61 LADLQIANFSYYS
+61 LADLQISNFSYYS

-101 LASNNITY
+101 LAINNITY
-109 QLNIIPD
+109 QLNIVPD

-125 EQLKKV
+125 EQLKTI

-158 DNLSKEQIARFVVDQ
+158 ENLTEKQIARFIVDQ
-173 HRFPFASIVKIQH
+173 HRFPFVSIVKIQH

-201 ISKINSQDKKRLEEE
+201 ISKINTQDKQRLEEE
-216 NKTSNYVATLN
+216 NKASDYVATFN
-227 IGKMGIERYYEN
+227 IGKMGIERYYEDV
-239 ILHGTA
+239 LHGTA
-245 GYEKVEVNSRGR
+245 GNEKVEVNSRGR

-284 IEKLLAGRKA
+284 IESLLTGRKA
-294 AVVAIDPNN
+294 SVVAIDPNN

-314 YDSNDFVGGISSAK
+314 YDSNDFVGGISSKK
-328 YNELLNDPNK
+328 YSELLNDPSK

-360 VAALSEGVV
+360 IAALSEGVV
-369 TPKSVVNDPG
+369 SPKSVVNDPG

-394 KWGHGRVDVLKAI
+394 KWGHGHVDVLRAI

-421 MGIDRLSLW
+421 MGIDRLNLW
-430 MTKFGYGQRTGIDMS
+430 MTKFGYGERTGIDIS
-445 PSEETRAVMPS
+445 ANEETRAVMPS
-456 REWKSKRH
+456 REWKLKRH

-493 LTILINNG
+493 LTTLINNG
-501 KTYTP
+501 KTFTP

-515 ILNSNEDQ
+515 IINTNQ
-523 FHIDPVQFEQPN
+523 NQPTIDPEKYVEPN
-535 NLTEVKTNY
+535 SLVDVNPAY
-544 WDLAKEGMYRVMFGS
+544 WALAKEGMHRVMFGA

-570 QYQAA
+570 KYQAA
-575 GKSGTAQVYGLREN
+575 GKSGTAQVYGLKEN
-589 ETYNANNIPEH
+589 ETYNAHKIPEH

-637 ARKILDF
+637 ARKILDY
-644 YLLGNH
+644 YLEGDN
-650 STDLDDAV
+650 STELDDASSST
-658 QDTGYEN
+658 TGHED

>member
-1 MGTTRASIKKKYLR
+1 M
-15 SIIIPIT
+15 
-22 TKKKRTN
+22 
-29 IRDHSAETNL
+29 
-39 FLRRALFAF
+39 RRALFAF
-48 VVIIFLIIILLVN
+48 VVIILLIFVLLAN
-61 LADLQIANFSYYS
+61 LADLQISNFSYYS

-101 LASNNITY
+101 LAINNITY
-109 QLNIIPD
+109 QLNIVPD

-125 EQLKKV
+125 EQLKKI

-143 KERRNYRAHRPVPLK
+143 KERRNYRSHRPVPLK
-158 DNLSKEQIARFVVDQ
+158 ENLTEKQIARFIVDQ
-173 HRFPFASIVKIQH
+173 HRFPFVSIVKIQH

-201 ISKINSQDKKRLEEE
+201 ISKINSQDKQRLEEE
-216 NKTSNYVATLN
+216 NKASNYVATFN
-227 IGKMGIERYYEN
+227 IGKMGIERYYEDV
-239 ILHGTA
+239 LHGTA
-245 GYEKVEVNSRGR
+245 GNEKVEVNSRGR

-284 IEKLLAGRKA
+284 IESLLAGRKA
-294 AVVAIDPNN
+294 SVVAINPNN
-303 GEVLAMVSSPS
+303 GEILAMVSSPS
-314 YDSNDFVGGISSAK
+314 YDSNDFVGGISSKK
-328 YNELLNDPNK
+328 YSELLNDPSK

-360 VAALSEGVV
+360 IAALSEGVV
-369 TPKSVVNDPG
+369 SPKSVVNDPG

-394 KWGHGRVDVLKAI
+394 KWGHGHVDVLRAI

-421 MGIDRLSLW
+421 MGIDRLNLW
-430 MTKFGYGQRTGIDMS
+430 MTKFGYGQRTGIDIS

-456 REWKSKRH
+456 REWKLKRH

-493 LTILINNG
+493 LTTLINNG

-515 ILNSNEDQ
+515 IINTNQNQPL
-523 FHIDPVQFEQPN
+523 IDPSKYIEN
-535 NLTEVKTNY
+535 NSLVDVNPTY
-544 WDLAKEGMYRVMFGS
+544 WALAKEGMHRVMFGA
-559 RGTARKVYAGA
+559 RGTARKVYAGTK
-570 QYQAA
+570 YQAA
-575 GKSGTAQVYGLREN
+575 GKSGTAQVYGLKEN
-589 ETYNANNIPEH
+589 ETYNAHRIPEH

-637 ARKILDF
+637 ARKILDY
-644 YLLGNH
+644 YLEGDN
-650 STDLDDAV
+650 STELNDESPN
-658 QDTGYEN
+658 TGHED

>member
-1 MGTTRASIKKKYLR
+1 M
-15 SIIIPIT
+15 
-22 TKKKRTN
+22 
-29 IRDHSAETNL
+29 
-39 FLRRALFAF
+39 
-48 VVIIFLIIILLVN
+48 VIILLIFVLIAN
-61 LADLQIANFSYYS
+61 LADLQISNFSYYS

-101 LASNNITY
+101 LAINNITY
-109 QLNIIPD
+109 QLNIVPD

-125 EQLKKV
+125 EQLKTI

-158 DNLSKEQIARFVVDQ
+158 ENLTEKQIARFIVDQ
-173 HRFPFASIVKIQH
+173 HRFPFVSIVKIQH

-201 ISKINSQDKKRLEEE
+201 ISKINTQDKQRLEEE
-216 NKTSNYVATLN
+216 NKASDYVATFN
-227 IGKMGIERYYEN
+227 IGKMGIERYYEDV
-239 ILHGTA
+239 LHGTA
-245 GYEKVEVNSRGR
+245 GNEKVEVNSRGR

-284 IEKLLAGRKA
+284 IESLLAGRKA
-294 AVVAIDPNN
+294 SVVAIDPNN
-303 GEVLAMVSSPS
+303 GEILAMVSSPS
-314 YDSNDFVGGISSAK
+314 YDSNDFVDGISSKK
-328 YNELLNDPNK
+328 YSELLNDPSK
-338 PLFNRALLGAYP
+338 PLYNRALLGAYP

-360 VAALSEGVV
+360 IAALSEGVV
-369 TPKSVVNDPG
+369 SPKSVINDPG

-394 KWGHGRVDVLKAI
+394 KWGHGHVDVLRAI

-421 MGIDRLSLW
+421 MGIDRLNSW
-430 MTKFGYGQRTGIDMS
+430 MTKFGYGERTGIDIS

-456 REWKSKRH
+456 REWKMKRH
-464 KKSWLQGD
+464 KKSWLLGD

-483 TATPMQMAKA
+483 TATPMQMVKA
-493 LTILINNG
+493 LTTLINNG
-501 KTYTP
+501 KTFTP

-515 ILNSNEDQ
+515 IINTNQ
-523 FHIDPVQFEQPN
+523 NQPTIDPSKYVEKNSLIDVNPA
-535 NLTEVKTNY
+535 Y
-544 WDLAKEGMYRVMFGS
+544 WTLAKEGMHRVMFGA
-559 RGTARKVYAGA
+559 RGTARKVFAGA
-570 QYQAA
+570 KYQAA
-575 GKSGTAQVYGLREN
+575 GKSGTAQVYSLKVN
-589 ETYNANNIPEH
+589 ETYNAHRIPEH

-637 ARKILDF
+637 ARKILDY
-644 YLLGNH
+644 YLEGIN
-650 STDLDDAV
+650 STELDDGSSN
-658 QDTGYEN
+658 TGHED

>member
-1 MGTTRASIKKKYLR
+1 MQ
-15 SIIIPIT
+15 
-22 TKKKRTN
+22 
-29 IRDHSAETNL
+29 
-39 FLRRALFAF
+39 
-48 VVIIFLIIILLVN
+48 IL
-61 LADLQIANFSYYS
+61 NFSYYS

-101 LASNNITY
+101 LAINNITY
-109 QLNIIPD
+109 QLNIVPD

-125 EQLKKV
+125 EQLKKI

-158 DNLSKEQIARFVVDQ
+158 ENLTDKQIARFIVDQ
-173 HRFPFASIVKIQH
+173 HRFPFVSIVKIQH

-201 ISKINSQDKKRLEEE
+201 ISKINAQDKQRLEEQ
-216 NKTSNYVATLN
+216 NKASNYVATFN
-227 IGKMGIERYYEN
+227 IGKMGIERYYEDV
-239 ILHGTA
+239 LHGTA
-245 GYEKVEVNSRGR
+245 GNEKVEVNSRGR

-284 IEKLLAGRKA
+284 IESLLAGRKA
-294 AVVAIDPNN
+294 SVVAIDPNN
-303 GEVLAMVSSPS
+303 GEVLAMVSMPS
-314 YDSNDFVGGISSAK
+314 YDSNDFVGGISSKK
-328 YNELLNDPNK
+328 YNELLNDPSK

-360 VAALSEGVV
+360 IAALTEGVV
-369 TPKSVVNDPG
+369 SPKSVINDPG

-394 KWGHGRVDVLKAI
+394 KWGHGRVDVLRAI

-421 MGIDRLSLW
+421 MGIDRLNLW
-430 MTKFGYGQRTGIDMS
+430 MKKFGYGERTGIDIS
-445 PSEETRAVMPS
+445 PNEESRAVMPS
-456 REWKSKRH
+456 REWKMKRH

-483 TATPMQMAKA
+483 TATPMQMVKA
-493 LTILINNG
+493 LSIMINNG
-501 KTYTP
+501 KTFTP

-515 ILNSNEDQ
+515 IINTNQNQPKIEPSKYVENNSLIN
-523 FHIDPVQFEQPN
+523 INPA
-535 NLTEVKTNY
+535 Y
-544 WDLAKEGMYRVMFGS
+544 WALAKEGMHRVMFGS
-559 RGTARKVYAGA
+559 HGTARKIYADA
-570 QYQAA
+570 KYQAA
-575 GKSGTAQVYGLREN
+575 GKSGTAQVYGLKEN
-589 ETYNANNIPEH
+589 ETYNANHIPEH

-637 ARKILDF
+637 ARKILDY
-644 YLLGNH
+644 YLEGDNSAELK
-650 STDLDDAV
+650 DDSPNIGHE
-658 QDTGYEN
+658 D

>member
-1 MGTTRASIKKKYLR
+1 M
-15 SIIIPIT
+15 
-22 TKKKRTN
+22 
-29 IRDHSAETNL
+29 
-39 FLRRALFAF
+39 
-48 VVIIFLIIILLVN
+48 VIILLIFVLLAN
-61 LADLQIANFSYYS
+61 LADLQISNFSYYS

-101 LASNNITY
+101 LAINNITY
-109 QLNIIPD
+109 QLNIVPD

-125 EQLKKV
+125 EQLKTI

-158 DNLSKEQIARFVVDQ
+158 ENLTEKQIARFIVDQ
-173 HRFPFASIVKIQH
+173 HRFPFVSIVKIQH

-201 ISKINSQDKKRLEEE
+201 ISKINTQDKQRLEEE
-216 NKTSNYVATLN
+216 NKASDYVATFN
-227 IGKMGIERYYEN
+227 IGKMGIERYYEDV
-239 ILHGTA
+239 LHGTA
-245 GYEKVEVNSRGR
+245 GNEKVEVNSRGR

-284 IEKLLAGRKA
+284 IESLLTGRKA
-294 AVVAIDPNN
+294 SVVAIDPNN

-314 YDSNDFVGGISSAK
+314 YDSNDFVGGISSKK
-328 YNELLNDPNK
+328 YSELLNDPSK

-360 VAALSEGVV
+360 IAALSEGVV
-369 TPKSVVNDPG
+369 SPKSVVNDPG

-394 KWGHGRVDVLKAI
+394 KYGHGHVDVLRAI

-421 MGIDRLSLW
+421 MGIDRLNLW
-430 MTKFGYGQRTGIDMS
+430 MTKFGYGERTGIDIS
-445 PSEETRAVMPS
+445 ANEETRAVMPS
-456 REWKSKRH
+456 REWKLKRH

-493 LTILINNG
+493 LTTLINNG
-501 KTYTP
+501 KTFTP

-515 ILNSNEDQ
+515 IINTNQ
-523 FHIDPVQFEQPN
+523 NRPTIDPEKYVEPN
-535 NLTEVKTNY
+535 SLVDVNPAY
-544 WDLAKEGMYRVMFGS
+544 WALAKEGMHRVMFGA

-570 QYQAA
+570 KYQAA
-575 GKSGTAQVYGLREN
+575 GKSGTAQVYGLKEN
-589 ETYNANNIPEH
+589 ETYNAHKIPEH

-637 ARKILDF
+637 ARKILDY
-644 YLLGNH
+644 YLEGDN
-650 STDLDDAV
+650 STELDDASSST
-658 QDTGYEN
+658 TGHED

>member
-1 MGTTRASIKKKYLR
+1 M
-15 SIIIPIT
+15 
-22 TKKKRTN
+22 
-29 IRDHSAETNL
+29 RDHSAETNL

-48 VVIIFLIIILLVN
+48 VVIILLIFVLLAN
-61 LADLQIANFSYYS
+61 LADLQISNFSYYS

-101 LASNNITY
+101 LAINNITY
-109 QLNIIPD
+109 QLNIVPD

-125 EQLKKV
+125 EQLKKI

-143 KERRNYRAHRPVPLK
+143 KERRNYRSHRPVPLK
-158 DNLSKEQIARFVVDQ
+158 ENLTEKQIARFIVDQ
-173 HRFPFASIVKIQH
+173 HRFPFVSIVKIQH

-201 ISKINSQDKKRLEEE
+201 ISKINSQDKQRLEEE
-216 NKTSNYVATLN
+216 NKASNYVATFN
-227 IGKMGIERYYEN
+227 IGKMGIERYYEDV
-239 ILHGTA
+239 LHGTA
-245 GYEKVEVNSRGR
+245 GNEKVEVNSRGR

-284 IEKLLAGRKA
+284 IESLLAGRKA
-294 AVVAIDPNN
+294 SVVAINPNN
-303 GEVLAMVSSPS
+303 GEILAMVSSPS
-314 YDSNDFVGGISSAK
+314 YDSNDFVGGISSKK
-328 YNELLNDPNK
+328 YSELLNDPSK

-360 VAALSEGVV
+360 IAALSEGVV
-369 TPKSVVNDPG
+369 SPKSVVNDPG

-394 KWGHGRVDVLKAI
+394 KWGHGHVDVLRAI

-421 MGIDRLSLW
+421 MGIDRLNLW
-430 MTKFGYGQRTGIDMS
+430 MTKFGYGQRTGIDIS

-456 REWKSKRH
+456 REWKLKRH

-493 LTILINNG
+493 LTTLINNG

-515 ILNSNEDQ
+515 IINTNQNQPL
-523 FHIDPVQFEQPN
+523 IDPSKYIEKNSLVDVNP
-535 NLTEVKTNY
+535 TY
-544 WDLAKEGMYRVMFGS
+544 WALAKEGMHRVMFGA

-570 QYQAA
+570 KYQAA
-575 GKSGTAQVYGLREN
+575 GKSGTAQVYGLKEN
-589 ETYNANNIPEH
+589 ETYNAHRIPEH

-637 ARKILDF
+637 ARKILDY
-644 YLLGNH
+644 YLEGDN
-650 STDLDDAV
+650 STELNDESPN
-658 QDTGYEN
+658 TGHED

>member
-1 MGTTRASIKKKYLR
+1 M
-15 SIIIPIT
+15 
-22 TKKKRTN
+22 
-29 IRDHSAETNL
+29 
-39 FLRRALFAF
+39 
-48 VVIIFLIIILLVN
+48 VIILLIFVLLAN
-61 LADLQIANFSYYS
+61 LADLQISNFSYYS

-101 LASNNITY
+101 LAINNITY
-109 QLNIIPD
+109 QLNIVPD

-125 EQLKKV
+125 EQLKTI

-158 DNLSKEQIARFVVDQ
+158 ENLTEKQIARFIVDQ
-173 HRFPFASIVKIQH
+173 HRFPFVSIVKIQH

-201 ISKINSQDKKRLEEE
+201 ISKINTQDKQRLEEE
-216 NKTSNYVATLN
+216 NKASDYVATFN
-227 IGKMGIERYYEN
+227 IGKMGIERYYEDV
-239 ILHGTA
+239 LHGTA
-245 GYEKVEVNSRGR
+245 GNEKVEVNSRGR

-284 IEKLLAGRKA
+284 IESLLTGRKA
-294 AVVAIDPNN
+294 SVVAIDPNN

-314 YDSNDFVGGISSAK
+314 YDSNDFVGGISSKK
-328 YNELLNDPNK
+328 YSELLNDPSK

-360 VAALSEGVV
+360 IAALSEGVV
-369 TPKSVVNDPG
+369 SPKSVVNDPG

-394 KWGHGRVDVLKAI
+394 KWGHGHVDVLRAI

-421 MGIDRLSLW
+421 MGIDRLNLW
-430 MTKFGYGQRTGIDMS
+430 MTKFGYGERTGIDIS
-445 PSEETRAVMPS
+445 ANEETRAVMPS
-456 REWKSKRH
+456 REWKLKRH

-493 LTILINNG
+493 LTTLINNG
-501 KTYTP
+501 KTFTP

-515 ILNSNEDQ
+515 IINTNQ
-523 FHIDPVQFEQPN
+523 NQPTIDPEKYVEPN
-535 NLTEVKTNY
+535 SLVDVNPAY
-544 WDLAKEGMYRVMFGS
+544 WALAKEGMHRVMFGA

-570 QYQAA
+570 KYQAA
-575 GKSGTAQVYGLREN
+575 GKSGTAQVYGLKEN
-589 ETYNANNIPEH
+589 ETYNAHKIPEH

-637 ARKILDF
+637 ARKILDY
-644 YLLGNH
+644 YLEGDN
-650 STDLDDAV
+650 STELDDASSST
-658 QDTGYEN
+658 TGHED

>member
-1 MGTTRASIKKKYLR
+1 M
-15 SIIIPIT
+15 
-22 TKKKRTN
+22 
-29 IRDHSAETNL
+29 
-39 FLRRALFAF
+39 RRALFAF
-48 VVIIFLIIILLVN
+48 VVIILLIFVLLAN
-61 LADLQIANFSYYS
+61 LADLQISNFSYYS

-101 LASNNITY
+101 LAINNITY
-109 QLNIIPD
+109 QLNIVPD

-125 EQLKKV
+125 EQLKKI

-143 KERRNYRAHRPVPLK
+143 KERRNYRSHRPVPLK
-158 DNLSKEQIARFVVDQ
+158 ENLTEKQIARFIVDQ
-173 HRFPFASIVKIQH
+173 HRFPFVSIVKIQH

-201 ISKINSQDKKRLEEE
+201 ISKINSQDKQRLEEE
-216 NKTSNYVATLN
+216 NKASNYVATFN
-227 IGKMGIERYYEN
+227 IGKMGIERYYEDV
-239 ILHGTA
+239 LHGTA
-245 GYEKVEVNSRGR
+245 GNEKVEVNSRGR

-284 IEKLLAGRKA
+284 IESLLAGRKA
-294 AVVAIDPNN
+294 SVVAINPNN
-303 GEVLAMVSSPS
+303 GEILAMVSNPS
-314 YDSNDFVGGISSAK
+314 YDSNDFVGGISSKK
-328 YNELLNDPNK
+328 YSELLNDPSK

-360 VAALSEGVV
+360 IAALSEGVV
-369 TPKSVVNDPG
+369 SPKSVVNDPG

-394 KWGHGRVDVLKAI
+394 KWGHGHVDVLRAI

-421 MGIDRLSLW
+421 MGIDRLNLW
-430 MTKFGYGQRTGIDMS
+430 MTKFGYGQRTGIDIS

-456 REWKSKRH
+456 REWKLKRH

-493 LTILINNG
+493 LTTLINNG

-515 ILNSNEDQ
+515 IINTNQNQPL
-523 FHIDPVQFEQPN
+523 IDPSKYIEKNSLVDVNP
-535 NLTEVKTNY
+535 TY
-544 WDLAKEGMYRVMFGS
+544 WALAKEGMHRVMFGA

-570 QYQAA
+570 KYQAA
-575 GKSGTAQVYGLREN
+575 GKSGTAQVYGLKEN
-589 ETYNANNIPEH
+589 ETYNAHRIPEH

-637 ARKILDF
+637 ARKILDY
-644 YLLGNH
+644 YLEGDN
-650 STDLDDAV
+650 STELNDESPN
-658 QDTGYEN
+658 TGHED

>member
-1 MGTTRASIKKKYLR
+1 M
-15 SIIIPIT
+15 
-22 TKKKRTN
+22 
-29 IRDHSAETNL
+29 
-39 FLRRALFAF
+39 
-48 VVIIFLIIILLVN
+48 VIILLIFVLLAN
-61 LADLQIANFSYYS
+61 LADLQISNFSYYS

-101 LASNNITY
+101 LAINNITY
-109 QLNIIPD
+109 QLNIVPD

-125 EQLKKV
+125 EQLKTI

-158 DNLSKEQIARFVVDQ
+158 ENLTEKQIARFIVDQ
-173 HRFPFASIVKIQH
+173 HRFPFVSIVKIQH

-201 ISKINSQDKKRLEEE
+201 ISKINTQDKQRLEEE
-216 NKTSNYVATLN
+216 NKASDYVATFN
-227 IGKMGIERYYEN
+227 IGKMGIERYYEDV
-239 ILHGTA
+239 LHGMA
-245 GYEKVEVNSRGR
+245 GNEKVEVNSRGR

-284 IEKLLAGRKA
+284 IESLLAGRKA
-294 AVVAIDPNN
+294 SVVAIDPNN

-314 YDSNDFVGGISSAK
+314 YDSNDFVGGISNKK
-328 YNELLNDPNK
+328 YSELLNDPSK

-360 VAALSEGVV
+360 IAALSEGVV
-369 TPKSVVNDPG
+369 SPKSVVNDPG

-394 KWGHGRVDVLKAI
+394 KWGHGHVDVLRAI

-421 MGIDRLSLW
+421 MGIDRLNLW
-430 MTKFGYGQRTGIDMS
+430 MTKFGYGERTGIDIS
-445 PSEETRAVMPS
+445 ANEETRAVMPS
-456 REWKSKRH
+456 REWKLKRH

-493 LTILINNG
+493 LTTLINNG
-501 KTYTP
+501 KTFTP

-515 ILNSNEDQ
+515 IINTNQ
-523 FHIDPVQFEQPN
+523 NQPTIDPEKYVE
-535 NLTEVKTNY
+535 TNSLVDVNPAY
-544 WDLAKEGMYRVMFGS
+544 WALAKEGMHRVMFGA

-570 QYQAA
+570 KYQAA
-575 GKSGTAQVYGLREN
+575 GKSGTAQVYGLKEN
-589 ETYNANNIPEH
+589 ETYNAHKIPEH

-617 IALAIVLEN
+617 IAIAIVLEN

-637 ARKILDF
+637 ARKILDY
-644 YLLGNH
+644 YLEGDN
-650 STDLDDAV
+650 STELDDGSSST
-658 QDTGYEN
+658 TGHED

>member
-1 MGTTRASIKKKYLR
+1 MSSKKKK
-15 SIIIPIT
+15 
-22 TKKKRTN
+22 TK
-29 IRDHSAETNL
+29 IRDHSAEANL
-39 FLRRALFAF
+39 FLRRALFSF
-48 VVIIFLIIILLVN
+48 IVIIILIIILIAN
-61 LADLQIANFSYYS
+61 LAGLQILNYSYYT
-74 TKSNNNR
+74 TKSNDNR

-87 PPSRGMIYDRNGTP
+87 PPNRGMIYDRNGTP
-101 LASNNITY
+101 LAINNITY

-125 EQLKKV
+125 EQLKKI
-131 VDLTDEDIENFQ
+131 VDLTDEDIETFQ

-158 DNLSKEQIARFVVDQ
+158 DNLTEKQIARFVVDQ
-173 HRFPFASIVKIQH
+173 HRFPFVSIVGIQH
-186 RYYPYGASLTHILGY
+186 RYYPYGSSLTHILGY
-201 ISKINSQDKKRLEEE
+201 ISKINSQDKQRLEDE
-216 NKTSNYVATLN
+216 NKASDYVATFN
-227 IGKMGIERYYEN
+227 IGKMGIEKYYEDV
-239 ILHGTA
+239 LHGTP

-257 IVRLLEQH
+257 IVRQLNQH

-284 IEKLLAGRKA
+284 IEQLLAGRKA

-303 GEVLAMVSSPS
+303 GEILSLVSSPS
-314 YDSNDFVGGISSAK
+314 YDSNAFVGGISSTK
-328 YNELLNDPNK
+328 YSELLKDPSK

-360 VAALSEGVV
+360 IAALSEGVI

-394 KWGHGRVDVLKAI
+394 KWGHGRVDVLRAI

-421 MGIDRLSLW
+421 MGIDRLNLW
-430 MTKFGYGQRTGIDMS
+430 MTKFGYGERTGIDIS
-445 PSEETRAVMPS
+445 PNEETRAVMPS
-456 REWKSKRH
+456 REWKIKRH

-483 TATPMQMAKA
+483 TATPIQMAKA
-493 LTILINNG
+493 LTTLINNG

-515 ILNSNEDQ
+515 ILNSDEHQPTINPEKYIEDNSL
-523 FHIDPVQFEQPN
+523 VN
-535 NLTEVKTNY
+535 VKSIY
-544 WDLAKEGMYRVMFGS
+544 WDLAKEGMHRVMFGS
-559 RGTARKVYAGA
+559 RGTARKIYADA
-570 QYQAA
+570 KYQAA
-575 GKSGTAQVYGLREN
+575 GKSGTAQVYGLKQDEV
-589 ETYNANNIPEH
+589 YNAHKIPEH

-609 YAPYDKPK
+609 YAPYDNPK

-644 YLLGNH
+644 YLLGNN
-650 STDLDDAV
+650 STELDDPSPN
-658 QDTGYEN
+658 TGAED

>member
-1 MGTTRASIKKKYLR
+1 MSGK
-15 SIIIPIT
+15 
-22 TKKKRTN
+22 TKKGN

-48 VVIIFLIIILLVN
+48 VVIILLIFVLLAN
-61 LADLQIANFSYYS
+61 LADLQISNFSYYS

-101 LASNNITY
+101 LAINNITY
-109 QLNIIPD
+109 QLNIVPD

-125 EQLKKV
+125 EQLKTI

-158 DNLSKEQIARFVVDQ
+158 ENLTEKQIARFIVDQ
-173 HRFPFASIVKIQH
+173 HRFPFVSIVKIQH

-201 ISKINSQDKKRLEEE
+201 ISKINTQDKQRLEEE
-216 NKTSNYVATLN
+216 NKASDYVATFN
-227 IGKMGIERYYEN
+227 IGKMGIERYYEDV
-239 ILHGTA
+239 LHGTA
-245 GYEKVEVNSRGR
+245 GNEKVEVNSRGR

-284 IEKLLAGRKA
+284 IESLLAGRKA
-294 AVVAIDPNN
+294 SVVAIDPNN

-314 YDSNDFVGGISSAK
+314 YDSNDFVGGISSKK
-328 YNELLNDPNK
+328 YSELLNDPSK

-360 VAALSEGVV
+360 IAALSEGVV
-369 TPKSVVNDPG
+369 SPKSVVNDPG

-394 KWGHGRVDVLKAI
+394 KWGHGHVDVLRAI

-421 MGIDRLSLW
+421 MGIDRLNLW
-430 MTKFGYGQRTGIDMS
+430 MTKFGYGKRTGIDIS
-445 PSEETRAVMPS
+445 ANEETRAVMPS
-456 REWKSKRH
+456 REWKLKRH

-493 LTILINNG
+493 LTTLINNG
-501 KTYTP
+501 KTFTP

-515 ILNSNEDQ
+515 IINTNQ
-523 FHIDPVQFEQPN
+523 NQPTIDPEKYVE
-535 NLTEVKTNY
+535 TNSLVDVNPAY
-544 WDLAKEGMYRVMFGS
+544 WALAKEGMHRVMFGA

-570 QYQAA
+570 KYQAA
-575 GKSGTAQVYGLREN
+575 GKSGTAQVYGLKEN
-589 ETYNANNIPEH
+589 ETYNAHKIPEH

-637 ARKILDF
+637 ARKILDY
-644 YLLGNH
+644 YLEGDN
-650 STDLDDAV
+650 STELDDASSST
-658 QDTGYEN
+658 TGHED

>member
-1 MGTTRASIKKKYLR
+1 M
-15 SIIIPIT
+15 
-22 TKKKRTN
+22 
-29 IRDHSAETNL
+29 
-39 FLRRALFAF
+39 
-48 VVIIFLIIILLVN
+48 VIILLVFVLLAN
-61 LADLQIANFSYYS
+61 LADLQILNFSYYS

-101 LASNNITY
+101 LAINNITY
-109 QLNIIPD
+109 QLNIVPD

-125 EQLKKV
+125 EQLKKI

-158 DNLSKEQIARFVVDQ
+158 ENLTDKQIARFIVDQ
-173 HRFPFASIVKIQH
+173 HRFPFVSIVKIQH

-201 ISKINSQDKKRLEEE
+201 ISKINAQDKQRLEEQ
-216 NKTSNYVATLN
+216 NKASNYVATFN
-227 IGKMGIERYYEN
+227 IGKMGIERYYEDV
-239 ILHGTA
+239 LHGTA
-245 GYEKVEVNSRGR
+245 GNEKVEVNSRGR

-284 IEKLLAGRKA
+284 IESLLAGRKA
-294 AVVAIDPNN
+294 SVVAIDPNN
-303 GEVLAMVSSPS
+303 GEVLAMVSMPS
-314 YDSNDFVGGISSAK
+314 YDSNDFVGGISSKK
-328 YNELLNDPNK
+328 YNELLNDPSK

-360 VAALSEGVV
+360 IAALTEGVV
-369 TPKSVVNDPG
+369 SPKSVINDPG

-394 KWGHGRVDVLKAI
+394 RWGHGRVDVLKAI

-421 MGIDRLSLW
+421 MGIDRLNLW
-430 MTKFGYGQRTGIDMS
+430 MKKFGYGERTGIDIS
-445 PSEETRAVMPS
+445 PNEESRAVMPS
-456 REWKSKRH
+456 REWKMKRH

-483 TATPMQMAKA
+483 TATPMQMVKA
-493 LTILINNG
+493 LSIMINNG
-501 KTYTP
+501 KTFTP

-515 ILNSNEDQ
+515 IINTNQNQPKIEPSKYVENNSLIN
-523 FHIDPVQFEQPN
+523 INPA
-535 NLTEVKTNY
+535 Y
-544 WDLAKEGMYRVMFGS
+544 WALAKEGMHRVMFGS
-559 RGTARKVYAGA
+559 HGTARKVYADA
-570 QYQAA
+570 KYQAA
-575 GKSGTAQVYGLREN
+575 GKSGTAQVYGLKEN
-589 ETYNANNIPEH
+589 ETYNANHIPEH

-637 ARKILDF
+637 ARKILDY
-644 YLLGNH
+644 YLEGDNSAELK
-650 STDLDDAV
+650 DDSPNIGHE
-658 QDTGYEN
+658 D

>member
-1 MGTTRASIKKKYLR
+1 MSSNNKK
-15 SIIIPIT
+15 S
-22 TKKKRTN
+22 N

-48 VVIIFLIIILLVN
+48 IVIILLLLILLVN

-101 LASNNITY
+101 LAINNITY

-116 KTKNLNEQF
+116 KVKNLNEQF
-125 EQLKKV
+125 EQLKAI

-143 KERRNYRAHRPVPLK
+143 KERRNYKAHRPVPLK
-158 DNLSKEQIARFVVDQ
+158 DNLTQQQIAHFVVDQ
-173 HRFPFASIVKIQH
+173 HRFPYVSIVGIQH
-186 RYYPYGASLTHILGY
+186 RYYPYEASLTHIIGY
-201 ISKINSQDKKRLEEE
+201 ISKINSQDKQRLEEE
-216 NKTSNYVATLN
+216 NKSSNYVATFN
-227 IGKMGIERYYEN
+227 IGKMGIEKYYEDV
-239 ILHGTA
+239 LHGIP

-257 IVRLLEQH
+257 IVNQINQH

-284 IEKLLAGRKA
+284 IEQLLAGRKA

-303 GEVLAMVSSPS
+303 GEILALVSSPT
-314 YDSNDFVGGISSAK
+314 YDSNPFVGGISSDK
-328 YNELLNDPNK
+328 YKALLNDPNK
-338 PLFNRALLGAYP
+338 PLYNRALLGSYP
-350 PASTVKPFIS
+350 PASTVKPYIAI
-360 VAALSEGVV
+360 AALSEGVV

-394 KWGHGRVDVLKAI
+394 KWGHGKVDVLKAI

-421 MGIDRLSLW
+421 MGIDRLKAW
-430 MTKFGYGQRTGIDMS
+430 MTKFGFGERTGIDIS
-445 PSEETRAVMPS
+445 TNEESRAVMPS
-456 REWKSKRH
+456 REWKIQRH

-483 TATPMQMAKA
+483 TATPIQMAKA

-515 ILNSNEDQ
+515 ILNSNEQ
-523 FHIDPVQFEQPN
+523 QPIINPEKYLEN
-535 NLTEVKTNY
+535 NSLSDVNPNY
-544 WDLAKEGMYRVMFGS
+544 WALAKEGMYRVMFGS
-559 RGTARKVYAGA
+559 RGTARKIYADA
-570 QYQAA
+570 KYQAA
-575 GKSGTAQVYGLREN
+575 GKSGTAQVYGLKVDEV
-589 ETYNANNIPEH
+589 YNAHKIPEH
-600 LRDHALFIA
+600 LRDHALFVA

-644 YLLGNH
+644 YLLGNN
-650 STDLDDAV
+650 STQLDESSPN
-658 QDTGYEN
+658 TGTED

>member
-1 MGTTRASIKKKYLR
+1 M
-15 SIIIPIT
+15 
-22 TKKKRTN
+22 
-29 IRDHSAETNL
+29 
-39 FLRRALFAF
+39 RRALFAF
-48 VVIIFLIIILLVN
+48 IVIILLLLILLVN

-101 LASNNITY
+101 LAINNITY

-116 KTKNLNEQF
+116 KVKNLNQQF
-125 EQLKKV
+125 EQLKAI

-143 KERRNYRAHRPVPLK
+143 KERRNYKAHRPVPLK
-158 DNLSKEQIARFVVDQ
+158 DNLTQQQIAHFVVDQ
-173 HRFPFASIVKIQH
+173 HRFPYVSIVGIQH
-186 RYYPYGASLTHILGY
+186 RYYPYEASLTHIIGY
-201 ISKINSQDKKRLEEE
+201 ISKINSQDKQRLEEE
-216 NKTSNYVATLN
+216 NKSSNYVATFN
-227 IGKMGIERYYEN
+227 IGKMGIEKYYEDV
-239 ILHGTA
+239 LHGIP

-257 IVRLLEQH
+257 IVNQLNQH

-284 IEKLLAGRKA
+284 IEQLLAGRKA

-303 GEVLAMVSSPS
+303 GEILALVSSPT
-314 YDSNDFVGGISSAK
+314 YDSNPFVGGISSDK
-328 YNELLNDPNK
+328 YKALLNDPNK
-338 PLFNRALLGAYP
+338 PLYNRALLGSYP
-350 PASTVKPFIS
+350 PASTVKPYIAI
-360 VAALSEGVV
+360 AALSEGVV

-394 KWGHGRVDVLKAI
+394 KWGHGKVDVLKAI

-421 MGIDRLSLW
+421 MGIDRLKAW
-430 MTKFGYGQRTGIDMS
+430 MTKFGFGERTGIDIS
-445 PSEETRAVMPS
+445 TNEESRAVMPS
-456 REWKSKRH
+456 REWKIQRH

-483 TATPMQMAKA
+483 TATPIQMAKA

-515 ILNSNEDQ
+515 ILNSNEQ
-523 FHIDPVQFEQPN
+523 QPIVNPEKYLEN
-535 NLTEVKTNY
+535 NSLSDVNPNY
-544 WDLAKEGMYRVMFGS
+544 WALAKEGMYRVMFGS
-559 RGTARKVYAGA
+559 RGTARKIYADA
-570 QYQAA
+570 KYQAA
-575 GKSGTAQVYGLREN
+575 GKSGTAQVYGLKVDEV
-589 ETYNANNIPEH
+589 YNAHKIPEH
-600 LRDHALFIA
+600 LRDHALFVA

-644 YLLGNH
+644 YLLGNN
-650 STDLDDAV
+650 STQLDESSPN
-658 QDTGYEN
+658 TGTED

>member
-1 MGTTRASIKKKYLR
+1 
-15 SIIIPIT
+15 
-22 TKKKRTN
+22 
-29 IRDHSAETNL
+29 
-39 FLRRALFAF
+39 
-48 VVIIFLIIILLVN
+48 VVIILLIFVLLAN
-61 LADLQIANFSYYS
+61 LADLQISNFSYYS

-101 LASNNITY
+101 LAINNITY
-109 QLNIIPD
+109 QLNIVPD

-125 EQLKKV
+125 EQLKTI

-158 DNLSKEQIARFVVDQ
+158 ENLTEKQIARFIVDQ
-173 HRFPFASIVKIQH
+173 HRFPFVSIVKIQH

-201 ISKINSQDKKRLEEE
+201 ISKINTQDKQRLEEE
-216 NKTSNYVATLN
+216 NKASDYVATFN
-227 IGKMGIERYYEN
+227 IGKMGIERYYEDV
-239 ILHGTA
+239 LHGTA
-245 GYEKVEVNSRGR
+245 GNEKVEVNSRGR

-284 IEKLLAGRKA
+284 IESLLAGRKA
-294 AVVAIDPNN
+294 SVVAIDPNN
-303 GEVLAMVSSPS
+303 GEVLAMVSNPS
-314 YDSNDFVGGISSAK
+314 YDSNDFVGGISSKK
-328 YNELLNDPNK
+328 YSELLDDPSK

-360 VAALSEGVV
+360 IAALSEGVV
-369 TPKSVVNDPG
+369 SPKSVVNDPG

-394 KWGHGRVDVLKAI
+394 KWGHGHVDVLRAI

-421 MGIDRLSLW
+421 MGIDRLNLW
-430 MTKFGYGQRTGIDMS
+430 MTKFGYGERTGIDIS
-445 PSEETRAVMPS
+445 ANEETRAVMPS
-456 REWKSKRH
+456 REWKLKRH

-493 LTILINNG
+493 LTTLINNG
-501 KTYTP
+501 KTFTP

-515 ILNSNEDQ
+515 IINTNQSQPIINPEKYVEPNSLVDVN
-523 FHIDPVQFEQPN
+523 P
-535 NLTEVKTNY
+535 TY
-544 WDLAKEGMYRVMFGS
+544 WALAKEGMHRVMFGA
-559 RGTARKVYAGA
+559 RGTARKVYVGA
-570 QYQAA
+570 KYQAA
-575 GKSGTAQVYGLREN
+575 GKSGTAQVYGLKEN
-589 ETYNANNIPEH
+589 ETYNAHKIPEH

-617 IALAIVLEN
+617 IALAIVIEN

-637 ARKILDF
+637 ARKILDY
-644 YLLGNH
+644 YLEGDN
-650 STDLDDAV
+650 STELDDASSST
-658 QDTGYEN
+658 TGHED

>member
-1 MGTTRASIKKKYLR
+1 M
-15 SIIIPIT
+15 
-22 TKKKRTN
+22 
-29 IRDHSAETNL
+29 

-48 VVIIFLIIILLVN
+48 IVIILLLLVLLVN

-101 LASNNITY
+101 LAINNITY

-116 KTKNLNEQF
+116 KVKNLNQQF
-125 EQLKKV
+125 EQLKAI

-143 KERRNYRAHRPVPLK
+143 KERRNYKAHRPVPLK
-158 DNLSKEQIARFVVDQ
+158 DNLTQQQIAHFVVDQ
-173 HRFPFASIVKIQH
+173 HRFPYVSIVGIQH
-186 RYYPYGASLTHILGY
+186 RYYPYEASLTHIIGY
-201 ISKINSQDKKRLEEE
+201 ISKINSQDKQRLEEE
-216 NKTSNYVATLN
+216 NKSSNYVATFN
-227 IGKMGIERYYEN
+227 IGKMGIEKYYEDV
-239 ILHGTA
+239 LHGIP

-257 IVRLLEQH
+257 IVNQINQH

-284 IEKLLAGRKA
+284 IEQLLAGRKA

-303 GEVLAMVSSPS
+303 GEILALVSSPT
-314 YDSNDFVGGISSAK
+314 YDSNPFVGGISSDK
-328 YNELLNDPNK
+328 YKALLNDPNK
-338 PLFNRALLGAYP
+338 PLYNRALLGSYP
-350 PASTVKPFIS
+350 PASTVKPYIAI
-360 VAALSEGVV
+360 AALSEGVV

-394 KWGHGRVDVLKAI
+394 KWGHGKVDVLKAI

-421 MGIDRLSLW
+421 MGIDRLKAW
-430 MTKFGYGQRTGIDMS
+430 MTKFGFGERTGIDIS
-445 PSEETRAVMPS
+445 TNEESRAVMPS
-456 REWKSKRH
+456 REWKIQRH

-483 TATPMQMAKA
+483 TATPIQMAKA

-515 ILNSNEDQ
+515 ILNSNEQ
-523 FHIDPVQFEQPN
+523 QPIINPEKYLEN
-535 NLTEVKTNY
+535 NSLSDVNPNY
-544 WDLAKEGMYRVMFGS
+544 WALAKEGMYRVMFGS
-559 RGTARKVYAGA
+559 RGTARKIYADA
-570 QYQAA
+570 KYQAA
-575 GKSGTAQVYGLREN
+575 GKSGTAQVYGLKVDEV
-589 ETYNANNIPEH
+589 YNAHKIPEH
-600 LRDHALFIA
+600 LRDHALFVA

-644 YLLGNH
+644 YLLGNN
-650 STDLDDAV
+650 STQLDESSPN
-658 QDTGYEN
+658 TGTED

>member
-1 MGTTRASIKKKYLR
+1 M
-15 SIIIPIT
+15 
-22 TKKKRTN
+22 
-29 IRDHSAETNL
+29 
-39 FLRRALFAF
+39 RRALFAF
-48 VVIIFLIIILLVN
+48 IVIILLLLILLVN

-101 LASNNITY
+101 LAINNITY

-116 KTKNLNEQF
+116 KVKNLNEQF
-125 EQLKKV
+125 EQLKAI

-143 KERRNYRAHRPVPLK
+143 KERRNYKAHRPVPLK
-158 DNLSKEQIARFVVDQ
+158 DNLTQQQIAHFVVDQ
-173 HRFPFASIVKIQH
+173 HRFPYVSIVGIQH
-186 RYYPYGASLTHILGY
+186 RYYPYEASLTHIIGY
-201 ISKINSQDKKRLEEE
+201 ISKINSQDKQRLEEE
-216 NKTSNYVATLN
+216 NKSSNYVATFN
-227 IGKMGIERYYEN
+227 IGKMGIEKYYEDV
-239 ILHGTA
+239 LHGIP

-257 IVRLLEQH
+257 IVNQINQH

-284 IEKLLAGRKA
+284 IEQLLAGRKA

-303 GEVLAMVSSPS
+303 GEILALVSSPT
-314 YDSNDFVGGISSAK
+314 YDSNPFVGGISSDK
-328 YNELLNDPNK
+328 YKALLNDPNK
-338 PLFNRALLGAYP
+338 PLYNRALLGSYP
-350 PASTVKPFIS
+350 PASTVKPYIAI
-360 VAALSEGVV
+360 AALSEGVV

-394 KWGHGRVDVLKAI
+394 KWGHGKVDVLKAI

-421 MGIDRLSLW
+421 MGIDRLKAW
-430 MTKFGYGQRTGIDMS
+430 MTKFGFGERTGIDIS
-445 PSEETRAVMPS
+445 TNEESRAVMPS
-456 REWKSKRH
+456 REWKIQRH

-483 TATPMQMAKA
+483 TATPIQMAKA

-515 ILNSNEDQ
+515 ILNSNEQ
-523 FHIDPVQFEQPN
+523 QPIINPEKYLEN
-535 NLTEVKTNY
+535 NSLSDVNPNY
-544 WDLAKEGMYRVMFGS
+544 WALAKEGMYRVMFGS
-559 RGTARKVYAGA
+559 RGTARKIYADA
-570 QYQAA
+570 KYQAA
-575 GKSGTAQVYGLREN
+575 GKSGTAQVYGLKVDEV
-589 ETYNANNIPEH
+589 YNAHKIPEH
-600 LRDHALFIA
+600 LRDHALFVA

-617 IALAIVLEN
+617 IALSIVLEN

-644 YLLGNH
+644 YLLGNN
-650 STDLDDAV
+650 STQLDESSPN
-658 QDTGYEN
+658 TGTED

>member
-1 MGTTRASIKKKYLR
+1 MSGK
-15 SIIIPIT
+15 
-22 TKKKRTN
+22 TKKGN

-48 VVIIFLIIILLVN
+48 VVIILLIFVLLAN
-61 LADLQIANFSYYS
+61 LADLQISNFSYYS

-101 LASNNITY
+101 LAINNITY
-109 QLNIIPD
+109 QLNIVPD

-125 EQLKKV
+125 EQLKMI

-158 DNLSKEQIARFVVDQ
+158 ENLTEKQIARFIVDQ
-173 HRFPFASIVKIQH
+173 HRFPFVSIVKIQH

-201 ISKINSQDKKRLEEE
+201 ISKINTQDKQRLEEE
-216 NKTSNYVATLN
+216 NKASDYVATFN
-227 IGKMGIERYYEN
+227 IGKMGIERYYEDV
-239 ILHGTA
+239 LHGTA
-245 GYEKVEVNSRGR
+245 GNEKVEVNSRGR

-284 IEKLLAGRKA
+284 IESLLTGRKA
-294 AVVAIDPNN
+294 SVVAIDPNN

-314 YDSNDFVGGISSAK
+314 YDSNDFVGGISSKK
-328 YNELLNDPNK
+328 YSELLNDPSK

-360 VAALSEGVV
+360 IAALSEGVV
-369 TPKSVVNDPG
+369 SPKSVVNDPG

-394 KWGHGRVDVLKAI
+394 KWGHGHVDVLRAI

-421 MGIDRLSLW
+421 MGIDRLNLW
-430 MTKFGYGQRTGIDMS
+430 MTKFGYGERTGIDIS
-445 PSEETRAVMPS
+445 ANEETRAVMPS
-456 REWKSKRH
+456 REWKLKRH

-493 LTILINNG
+493 LTTLINNG
-501 KTYTP
+501 KTFTP

-515 ILNSNEDQ
+515 IINTNQ
-523 FHIDPVQFEQPN
+523 NQPTIDPEKYVEPN
-535 NLTEVKTNY
+535 SLVDVNPAY
-544 WDLAKEGMYRVMFGS
+544 WALAKEGMHRVMFGA

-570 QYQAA
+570 KYQAA
-575 GKSGTAQVYGLREN
+575 GKSGTAQVYGLKEN
-589 ETYNANNIPEH
+589 ETYNAHKIPEH

-637 ARKILDF
+637 ARKILDY
-644 YLLGNH
+644 YLEGDN
-650 STDLDDAV
+650 STELDDASSST
-658 QDTGYEN
+658 TGHED